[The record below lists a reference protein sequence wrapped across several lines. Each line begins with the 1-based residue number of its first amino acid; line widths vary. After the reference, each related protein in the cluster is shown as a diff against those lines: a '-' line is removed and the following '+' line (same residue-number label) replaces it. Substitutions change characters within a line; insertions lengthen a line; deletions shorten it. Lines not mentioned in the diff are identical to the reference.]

1 MHNNKNFAGGQG
13 RERGPPSVASL
24 QFKQPSCE
32 LWEVSGQ
39 ELSTVVGVDVI
50 LANLFVLIHC
60 NEFYYIHM

>member
-13 RERGPPSVASL
+13 RDERPPVCCVTPIQTA
-24 QFKQPSCE
+24 E